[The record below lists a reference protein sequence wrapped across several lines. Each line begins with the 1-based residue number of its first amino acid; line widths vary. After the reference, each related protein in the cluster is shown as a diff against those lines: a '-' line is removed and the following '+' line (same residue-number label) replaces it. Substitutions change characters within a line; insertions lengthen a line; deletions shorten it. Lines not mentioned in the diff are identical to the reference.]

1 MEQPSLNRNVRYVL
15 LGGMVISLIMMF
27 IGLIAYALN
36 PNVPDIA
43 LNPIEAIRQLLQ
55 GDPIGLLSLGIMLL
69 IITPLARILV
79 AMAEFAKGK
88 EWRMVAVSLIVVAI
102 VGIAILIGAA

>member
-27 IGLIAYALN
+27 IGLIAY
-36 PNVPDIA
+36 A

>member
-1 MEQPSLNRNVRYVL
+1 
-15 LGGMVISLIMMF
+15 
-27 IGLIAYALN
+27 
-36 PNVPDIA
+36 VPDIA